1 MNTKYHLRTS
11 KPFGNILKV
20 FGLLKRKKEKI
31 LKLNV
36 TILDQKSWGQKTHI
50 TGFVFTITDWNLLEK
65 RDRLWKLLAP
75 SNLEG
80 KTLRKTS
87 WRNKNERERERAIIT
102 ERKRREGES
111 WMVHSI
117 KFWILWFF

>member
-20 FGLLKRKKEKI
+20 FGLLKRKKIKYF
-31 LKLNV
+31 KLNV

-87 WRNKNERERERAIIT
+87 WRNKNERERDSNNYWKKKKGR
-102 ERKRREGES
+102 
-111 WMVHSI
+111 
-117 KFWILWFF
+117 WIMNGT

>member
-20 FGLLKRKKEKI
+20 FGLLKRKKIKYF
-31 LKLNV
+31 KLDV
-36 TILDQKSWGQKTHI
+36 TILDQKSWGEKTHI

-87 WRNKNERERERAIIT
+87 WRNKNERERER
-102 ERKRREGES
+102 ES
-111 WMVHSI
+111 NNYW
-117 KFWILWFF
+117 KKKKGRWIMNGT